1 MAGIGPYSQQTNYA
15 PWVDPINTNIL
26 MAGAQYQEQT
36 QEKNLQQIQDSYDQ
50 ILNIPAYGKDREVLQ
65 QKAADLQDQVS
76 QLSYSDLKNPQTT
89 SQLRN
94 LIKQTVNDPDIQNIA
109 YRGYSYQQ
117 MLQEKKDY
125 EKQGKQ
131 YLNSG
136 LDALQSYY
144 GGKDYIRNVNFN
156 NDGFTPPDVAK
167 MLKEAKDL
175 VGQKERTVQLPN
187 GEYQTEKY
195 TDPDDLK
202 KAIDQIRSSNP
213 LYQKTDEY
221 NFNKAN
227 ANVDW
232 TQQGADI
239 LSSDAQNITRTIDL
253 ATKRMQLETNP
264 ARKAELQDQING
276 YLSDLYKTKKLADN
290 PFYGQALRDQHL
302 KNSIDHQN
310 SQIAEALDNAQTGD
324 IKMDKY
330 HEEMLDHANKIAEH
344 IANKAYDNN
353 ADAGDIQG
361 VAAKEDKNGD
371 NESPE
376 NVTASLQSL
385 KGFASQ
391 PGSTIPWS
399 AGFSTPK
406 TQIMGVDGKPTYIAP
421 TGVKNLGNGKI
432 SLLYDV
438 PGLKDDQKNKL
449 EESSKDANM
458 TITSLFEPSGYKY
471 KDSRNHAKRMLEQ
484 IRGASG
490 NDDSEKIN
498 NYFKVTDS
506 TPDYG
511 AGVQGITNAVE
522 GRPLPAKKVTKKDPL
537 GIL

>member
-1 MAGIGPYSQQTNYA
+1 MPFSPDSQVISPASYVQ
-15 PWVDPINTNIL
+15 DINPDIL
-26 MAGAQYQEQT
+26 MKGAVYTQQN

-50 ILNIPAYGKDREVLQ
+50 ILNIPSFGKDREVLQ

-76 QLSYSDLKNPQTT
+76 QLSYSDLKNPQAT

-94 LIKQTVNDPDIQNIA
+94 LIKQTVNDPDIQQIA
-109 YRGYSYQQ
+109 SRGYSYNQ

-131 YLNSG
+131 YLNPG

-144 GGKDYIRNVNFN
+144 GGKDYIRNVNFQ

-175 VGQKERTVQLPN
+175 VGQKKRRVQDSN
-187 GEYQTEKY
+187 GEYHIEKY

-202 KAIDQIRSSNP
+202 KAIETIRSSNP
-213 LYQKTDEY
+213 LYQKADEY

-264 ARKAELQDQING
+264 ARQKELQDQING
-276 YLSDLYKTKKLADN
+276 YLSDLDKTKKLADN

-324 IKMDKY
+324 IKQDGYIKDQQNHAY
-330 HEEMLDHANKIAEH
+330 EINKLSQEYELKEHEDLYKEQLDEGTVDGVTGGGKHKEPKTPDEIAQKSAE
-344 IANKAYDNN
+344 
-353 ADAGDIQG
+353 
-361 VAAKEDKNGD
+361 VALA
-371 NESPE
+371 
-376 NVTASLQSL
+376 
-385 KGFASQ
+385 
-391 PGSTIPWS
+391 
-399 AGFSTPK
+399 K
-406 TQIMGVDGKPTYIAP
+406 TQIGAGDDNTNQVATNYIKANRQRLGLPGDKDSRYKVIGDGHSLTILDGDGNPIKGFIGVTSKELLSKVKDPTQSEAANVKNTSVGNSDYSNIKTVVNAKGD
-421 TGVKNLGNGKI
+421 TIELGVKNGKW
-432 SLLYDV
+432 YNT
-438 PGLKDDQKNKL
+438 KTN
-449 EESSKDANM
+449 EE
-458 TITSLFEPSGYKY
+458 
-471 KDSRNHAKRMLEQ
+471 AK
-484 IRGASG
+484 
-490 NDDSEKIN
+490 
-498 NYFKVTDS
+498 
-506 TPDYG
+506 
-511 AGVQGITNAVE
+511 
-522 GRPLPAKKVTKKDPL
+522 
-537 GIL
+537 